1 MILEFAKRNK
11 WTLIWIVCVYMAISL
26 WLFFATDSPQ
36 AVPFEYQVR

>member
-1 MILEFAKRNK
+1 MLEFLTKYK
-11 WTLIWIVCVYMAISL
+11 WQLIGVLCLYVSISL